1 MAINF
6 TEQHHQMFQ
15 SIFRTKGKIES
26 GIERKLGELRRV
38 SSISQSSSSSHPS
51 STVAPR
57 RHRGLGP
64 RLRKQGSSGVEP
76 LIPQVAFC
84 LPSCPVDD
92 DMHRPGLYLHEDKM
106 SNSLSFLFGANNPP
120 SDVNAAHGRLMIGV
134 ASEEDEDLILSFLA
148 HHPFQSGAIMD
159 EVYFNTQKPEMLI
172 MQGNPLSF
180 TDPEVE
186 STTFVPIR
194 VAPIKAAG

>member
-1 MAINF
+1 
-6 TEQHHQMFQ
+6 MFQ

-26 GIERKLGELRRV
+26 GIEKKLGELRSV
-38 SSISQSSSSSHPS
+38 SSISQTTTS
-51 STVAPR
+51 STAAPS

-64 RLRKQGSSGVEP
+64 KLRIQGSSMMEP
-76 LIPQVAFC
+76 SVPQAAFC

-92 DMHRPGLYLHEDKM
+92 DMHRPGLYLHEGKM

-120 SDVNAAHGRLMIGV
+120 SDVKAAHGRLIMGV
-134 ASEEDEDLILSFLA
+134 ASEEDEELILLFLA

-159 EVYFNTQKPEMLI
+159 EVYFNTEKPEMLV

-186 STTFVPIR
+186 STVFVPIR